1 MFSFGVMPLE
11 CTTKLGDSFGTFQFG
26 PTTLGLAAEGITNE
40 LIALLL
46 QAFSLFFP
54 LFEADD
60 AGCFLWFE
68 DIHVV
73 LMYK

>member
-11 CTTKLGDSFGTFQFG
+11 CTTKLGHSFGTFQFG
-26 PTTLGLAAEGITNE
+26 PTTLGLAAEGIADE

-46 QAFSLFFP
+46 QAFSFFFP

-60 AGCFLWFE
+60 AGGLVRFD
-68 DIHVV
+68 DIHDV